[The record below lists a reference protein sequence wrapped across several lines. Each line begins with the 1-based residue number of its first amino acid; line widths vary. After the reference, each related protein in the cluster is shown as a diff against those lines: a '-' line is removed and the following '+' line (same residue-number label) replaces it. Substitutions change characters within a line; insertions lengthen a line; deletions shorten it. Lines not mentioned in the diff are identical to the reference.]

1 MRAAP
6 SQVLAPAGRTLR
18 LLHDSV
24 PGLVD
29 GTTVQR
35 TTDSTWPPGRPP
47 RCWLGSCPLR

>member
-29 GTTVQR
+29 G
-35 TTDSTWPPGRPP
+35 DYGPKEPPIRHGRVAGL
-47 RCWLGSCPLR
+47 RGAGLGVAH